1 MNMIK
6 LISKGMLF
14 LSILFLCGYFLYL
27 QLPYPSIVYV
37 SPHGN
42 AEIRKIV
49 KGRNSIFYPLFSPFP
64 EEMYYVVICQGDE
77 IAKVNV
83 ECSGCSTHVVL
94 DVIWYRDSVR
104 VSHVNWHSNHTQS
117 RISKGFVLNV
127 HADE

>member
-1 MNMIK
+1 MIK

-64 EEMYYVVICQGDE
+64 EEMYYVVICRGDE

-104 VSHVNWHSNHTQS
+104 VSHTNQLPSNTPL
-117 RISKGFVLNV
+117 RVSKCFVLNDQ
-127 HADE
+127 AGD